1 LSRQKKLDPLAG
13 AAPHYFEERV
23 MTTAIAVIGAVGWL
37 ALTFGAAALGAR
49 FLPDEWYRQLNK
61 PTWNPPDAI
70 FAPVWALL
78 YLLMAASAWLVWRRY
93 GISGAPLPLTLFVVQ
108 LLLNAAWTWLFFGH
122 HLILGA
128 LIDIVVLWVL
138 ILTTLISFWNVELWA
153 GLLLTPYLAWVSF
166 AAVLNWSIW
175 RMNR

>member
-1 LSRQKKLDPLAG
+1 
-13 AAPHYFEERV
+13 

-78 YLLMAASAWLVWRRY
+78 YLLMAASAWLAW
-93 GISGAPLPLTLFVVQ
+93 IPTQTAPPNASPPPYPLGTCLS
-108 LLLNAAWTWLFFGH
+108 
-122 HLILGA
+122 I
-128 LIDIVVLWVL
+128 
-138 ILTTLISFWNVELWA
+138 
-153 GLLLTPYLAWVSF
+153 
-166 AAVLNWSIW
+166 AVH
-175 RMNR
+175 